1 MTKYEPILAV
11 IRKHESRGDYD
22 IVWAGMAQG
31 LKPAHKI
38 TTMTIA
44 EVRAW
49 QDSAVKGGAKSS
61 AAGAYQIIRK
71 TLSGLMAV
79 QGLGL
84 GYSDK
89 FDKANQDA
97 LAVQLLRQRGIDRY
111 LAGTLSEND
120 MIMSLAKEWASLPRP
135 DNGRSYYAGDGLNKA
150 HATVDEVRAALRAC
164 KNYAPA
170 PEAKPSPATANS
182 GGGWLA
188 SLLAALSGVRK

>member
-1 MTKYEPILAV
+1 MNRYEPILAV

-31 LKPAHKI
+31 LKPARKI

-89 FDKANQDA
+89 FDKANQDK
-97 LAVQLLRQRGIDRY
+97 LAIQLLRQRGIDRY
-111 LAGTLSEND
+111 LAGTLGEND

-150 HATVDEVRAALRAC
+150 HATVDEVRSALRAC
-164 KNYAPA
+164 KNYASAPA
-170 PEAKPSPATANS
+170 ARPDSHAQGS
-182 GGGWLA
+182 GWLD
-188 SLLAALSGVRK
+188 SLLGVLSGVRK

>member
-1 MTKYEPILAV
+1 MNRYEPILAV

-31 LKPAHKI
+31 LKPARKI

-84 GYSDK
+84 GFSDK
-89 FDKANQDA
+89 FDKDNQDK
-97 LAVQLLRQRGIDRY
+97 LAIQLLRQRGIDKY
-111 LAGTLSEND
+111 LSGAIAEND

-150 HATVDEVRAALRAC
+150 HATVDEVRSALRAC
-164 KNYAPA
+164 KNYASAPA
-170 PEAKPSPATANS
+170 ARPDGHAQGS
-182 GGGWLA
+182 GWLE
-188 SLLAALSGVRK
+188 SLLGVLSGVRK